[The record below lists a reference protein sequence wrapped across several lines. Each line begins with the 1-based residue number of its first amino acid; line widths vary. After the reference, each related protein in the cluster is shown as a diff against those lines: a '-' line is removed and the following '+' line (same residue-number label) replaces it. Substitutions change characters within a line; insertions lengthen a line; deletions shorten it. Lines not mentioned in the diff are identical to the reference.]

1 MLIDAPLI
9 DERTPPMPGF
19 STDSIHAG
27 YEPDSLY
34 GSINTPIYASTTF
47 AQDDLAVTRN
57 GFEYTR
63 VGNPT
68 IDALEK
74 TVAAL
79 EKADY
84 GVAFGSGM
92 AAVDALLRI
101 LLKPGDHIVIGND
114 AYGGT
119 YRLIQQIFTQWGVEN
134 TPVDITN
141 VDEVAAAI
149 QPNTKVV
156 WVESPTNPLLSI
168 ADIEG
173 LSAVKGDATL
183 VVDNTFASPYLQ
195 QPLDLGADVV
205 LHSTTKYIGGHS
217 DVVGGVVVGR
227 NAVEGHEGVSAITA
241 GSFDALNNLEEQL
254 RFFFGWIGAIPS
266 PFDTYLTAR
275 GAKTLAVRMDKH
287 CDNAEAVAD
296 YLSKQDKVARVY
308 YPGLEDHPGHDIAVK
323 QMRRFGGMVSVA
335 FQTAEQAMT
344 FCRSTKLFCLAE
356 SLGGVESLVEHP
368 ATMTHVS
375 VSGSALEVPPELVRI
390 SVGIEDT
397 EDLIADLEQAIAQ
410 I

>member
-1 MLIDAPLI
+1 MSA
-9 DERTPPMPGF
+9 GF
-19 STDSIHAG
+19 NTDSIHAG

-57 GFEYTR
+57 GYEYTR

-68 IDALEK
+68 ITALEK

-79 EKADY
+79 EKADF
-84 GVAFGSGM
+84 GVAFSSGM
-92 AAVDALLRI
+92 AAVDSVLRI

-119 YRLIQQIFTQWGVEN
+119 YRLIQQIFTLWGIEN

-149 QPNTKVV
+149 QDNTKVV

-168 ADIEG
+168 ADIQALAG
-173 LSAVKGDATL
+173 IKGDATL

-195 QPLDLGADVV
+195 QPLELGADVV

-217 DVVGGVVVGR
+217 DIVGGVVVGR
-227 NAVEGHEGVSAITA
+227 NTEEGHEGVSAITA

-254 RFFFGWIGAIPS
+254 RFFFGWVGAIPS

-275 GAKTLAVRMDKH
+275 GLKTLGVRMEKH
-287 CDNAEAVAD
+287 CDNAEAVAN
-296 YLSKQDKVARVY
+296 YLNESDKVARVY
-308 YPGLEDHPGHDIAVK
+308 YPGLEDHPGHDIAVR

-335 FQTAEQAMT
+335 FNTAEQAMT

-356 SLGGVESLVEHP
+356 SLGGVESLLEHP

-375 VSGSALEVPPELVRI
+375 VAGSALEVPPELVRI

-397 EDLIADLEQAIAQ
+397 EDLIADLEQALAKL
-410 I
+410 

>member
-1 MLIDAPLI
+1 MSA
-9 DERTPPMPGF
+9 GF

-57 GFEYTR
+57 GYEYTR

-68 IDALEK
+68 ITALEK

-84 GVAFGSGM
+84 CVAYSSGM
-92 AAVDALLRI
+92 AAVDTVLRI

-119 YRLIQQIFTQWGVEN
+119 YRLIQQIFTQWGIEN

-141 VDEVAAAI
+141 TDEVAAAI
-149 QPNTKVV
+149 QDNTKVV
-156 WVESPTNPLLSI
+156 WVETPTNPLLSI
-168 ADIEG
+168 ADIQA
-173 LSAVKGDATL
+173 LAAIKGDATL

-195 QPLDLGADVV
+195 KPLELGADVV

-217 DVVGGVVVGR
+217 DVVGGVVCGD
-227 NAVEGHEGVSAITA
+227 
-241 GSFDALNNLEEQL
+241 DARVPGFHEQL
-254 RFFFGWIGAIPS
+254 RFFFGWVGANPS
-266 PFDTYLTAR
+266 PFDTYLTGR
-275 GAKTLAVRMDKH
+275 GLKTLAVRMEKH
-287 CDNAEAVAD
+287 CDNAEAVATF
-296 YLSKQDKVARVY
+296 LEAQPQVARVY
-308 YPGLEDHPGHDIAVK
+308 YPGLASHPGHEVAKK
-323 QMRRFGGMVSVA
+323 QMTRFGGMVSLL
-335 FQTAEQAMT
+335 FQTTEQAKA
-344 FCRSTKLFCLAE
+344 FCKATKLFCLAE

-375 VSGSALEVPPELVRI
+375 VAGSALEVPGELVRL
-390 SVGIEDT
+390 SVGIED
-397 EDLIADLEQAIAQ
+397 EADLIADLEQAFNQ
-410 I
+410 L

>member
-1 MLIDAPLI
+1 MSA
-9 DERTPPMPGF
+9 GF
-19 STDSIHAG
+19 NTDSIHAG

-57 GFEYTR
+57 GYEYTR

-68 IDALEK
+68 ITALEK

-84 GVAFGSGM
+84 GVAFSSGM
-92 AAVDALLRI
+92 AAVDSVLRI

-119 YRLIQQIFTQWGVEN
+119 YRLIQQIFTQWGIEN

-149 QPNTKVV
+149 QDNTKVV

-168 ADIEG
+168 ADIQA
-173 LSAVKGDATL
+173 LAAIKGEATL

-195 QPLDLGADVV
+195 QPLELGADVV

-227 NAVEGHEGVSAITA
+227 NAEEGHEGVSAITA

-254 RFFFGWIGAIPS
+254 RFFFGWVGAIPS

-275 GAKTLAVRMDKH
+275 GLKTLGVRMDKH
-287 CDNAEAVAD
+287 CDNAEAVAN
-296 YLSKQDKVARVY
+296 YLNSSDKVARVY
-308 YPGLEDHPGHDIAVK
+308 YPGLEDHPGHDIAVR

-335 FQTAEQAMT
+335 FNTAEQAMT

-356 SLGGVESLVEHP
+356 SLGGVESLLEHP
-368 ATMTHVS
+368 ASMTHVS
-375 VSGSALEVPPELVRI
+375 VAGSALEVPPELVRI

-397 EDLIADLEQAIAQ
+397 EDLIADLEQALAKL
-410 I
+410 

>member
-1 MLIDAPLI
+1 MTEQAS
-9 DERTPPMPGF
+9 GF

-34 GSINTPIYASTTF
+34 GPINTPIYASTTF

-57 GFEYTR
+57 GYEYTR

-68 IDALEK
+68 ITALEK

-84 GVAFGSGM
+84 GVAFSSGM
-92 AAVDALLRI
+92 AAVDSVLRI

-119 YRLIQQIFTQWGVEN
+119 YRLIQQIFTQWGIEN

-149 QPNTKVV
+149 KDNTKVV
-156 WVESPTNPLLSI
+156 WVETPTNPLLAI
-168 ADIEG
+168 ADIQALAE
-173 LSAVKGDATL
+173 VKGNATL

-195 QPLDLGADVV
+195 QPLLLGADVV

-217 DVVGGVVVGR
+217 DVVGGVVCANR
-227 NAVEGHEGVSAITA
+227 ATDSASAGVKGVTA
-241 GSFDALNNLEEQL
+241 GSLEALNDFEDQL
-254 RFFFGWIGAIPS
+254 RFFFGWVGAIPS

-275 GAKTLAVRMDKH
+275 GLKTLSVRMDKH
-287 CDNAEAVAD
+287 CDNAEAVAKH
-296 YLSKQDKVARVY
+296 LAASDKVARVY
-308 YPGLEDHPGHDIAVK
+308 YPGLEDHPGHDIAAR

-335 FQTAEQAMT
+335 FNTAQQAMD
-344 FCRSTKLFCLAE
+344 FCRSTKVFCLAE

-375 VSGSALEVPPELVRI
+375 VAGSALEVPPTLVRI

-397 EDLIADLEQAIAQ
+397 EDLLADLDQALAKL
-410 I
+410 

>member
-1 MLIDAPLI
+1 MSA
-9 DERTPPMPGF
+9 GF
-19 STDSIHAG
+19 NTDSIHAG

-34 GSINTPIYASTTF
+34 GPINTPIYASTTF

-57 GFEYTR
+57 GYEYTR

-68 IDALEK
+68 ITALEK

-84 GVAFGSGM
+84 GVAFSSGM
-92 AAVDALLRI
+92 AAVDSLLRI

-119 YRLIQQIFTQWGVEN
+119 YRLIQQIFSQWGIEN

-141 VDEVAAAI
+141 TDEVAAAI
-149 QPNTKVV
+149 QDNTKVV
-156 WVESPTNPLLSI
+156 WVETPTNPLLSI
-168 ADIEG
+168 ADIQALAG
-173 LSAVKGDATL
+173 IKGDATL

-195 QPLDLGADVV
+195 QPLELGADVV

-227 NAVEGHEGVSAITA
+227 NATEGHEGVSAITA

-254 RFFFGWIGAIPS
+254 RFFFGWVGAIPS
-266 PFDTYLTAR
+266 PFDTYLTGR
-275 GAKTLAVRMDKH
+275 GLKTLGVRMDKH
-287 CDNAEAVAD
+287 CDNAEAVANH
-296 YLSKQDKVARVY
+296 LNASDKVDRVY
-308 YPGLEDHPGHDIAVK
+308 YPGLADHPGHDIAAR

-335 FQTAEQAMT
+335 FNTAEQAIT

-356 SLGGVESLVEHP
+356 SLGGVESLLEHP

-375 VSGSALEVPPELVRI
+375 VAGSALEVPPTLVRI

-397 EDLIADLEQAIAQ
+397 EDLLADLDQALAKL
-410 I
+410 

>member
-1 MLIDAPLI
+1 MSA
-9 DERTPPMPGF
+9 GF
-19 STDSIHAG
+19 NTDSIHAG

-34 GSINTPIYASTTF
+34 GPINTPIYASTTF

-57 GFEYTR
+57 GYEYTR

-68 IDALEK
+68 ITALEK

-84 GVAFGSGM
+84 GVAFSSGM
-92 AAVDALLRI
+92 AAVDSVLRI

-119 YRLIQQIFTQWGVEN
+119 YRLIQQIFTQWGIEN

-149 QPNTKVV
+149 QDNTKVV

-168 ADIEG
+168 ADIQ
-173 LSAVKGDATL
+173 AIADIKGDATL

-195 QPLDLGADVV
+195 QPLELGADVV

-227 NAVEGHEGVSAITA
+227 NITEGHEGVSAITA

-254 RFFFGWIGAIPS
+254 RFFFGWVGAIPS
-266 PFDTYLTAR
+266 PFDTYLTGR
-275 GAKTLAVRMDKH
+275 GLKTLGVRMDKH
-287 CDNAEAVAD
+287 CDNAEAVAN
-296 YLSKQDKVARVY
+296 YLNDSEKVARVY
-308 YPGLEDHPGHDIAVK
+308 YPGLEDHPGHDIAVR

-335 FQTAEQAMT
+335 FNTAEQAMT

-356 SLGGVESLVEHP
+356 SLGGVESLLEHP

-375 VSGSALEVPPELVRI
+375 VAGSALEVPPELVRI

-397 EDLIADLEQAIAQ
+397 EDLIADLEQALAQ
-410 I
+410 L

>member
-1 MLIDAPLI
+1 MSA
-9 DERTPPMPGF
+9 GF
-19 STDSIHAG
+19 NTDSIHAG

-34 GSINTPIYASTTF
+34 GPINTPIYASTTF

-57 GFEYTR
+57 GYEYTR

-68 IDALEK
+68 ITALEK

-84 GVAFGSGM
+84 GVAFSSGM
-92 AAVDALLRI
+92 AAVDSLLRI

-119 YRLIQQIFTQWGVEN
+119 YRLIQQIFSQWGIEN

-141 VDEVAAAI
+141 TDEVAAAI
-149 QPNTKVV
+149 QDNTKVV
-156 WVESPTNPLLSI
+156 WVETPTNPLLSI
-168 ADIEG
+168 ADIQA
-173 LSAVKGDATL
+173 LAATKGDATL

-195 QPLDLGADVV
+195 QPLELGADVV

-227 NAVEGHEGVSAITA
+227 NATEGHEGVSAITA

-254 RFFFGWIGAIPS
+254 RFFFGWVGAIPS
-266 PFDTYLTAR
+266 PFDTYLTGR
-275 GAKTLAVRMDKH
+275 GLKTLGVRMDKH
-287 CDNAEAVAD
+287 CDNAEAVANH
-296 YLSKQDKVARVY
+296 LNASDKVDRVY
-308 YPGLEDHPGHDIAVK
+308 YPGLADHPGHDIAAR
-323 QMRRFGGMVSVA
+323 QMRGFGGMVSVA
-335 FQTAEQAMT
+335 FNTAEQAIT

-356 SLGGVESLVEHP
+356 SLGGVESLLEHP

-375 VSGSALEVPPELVRI
+375 VAGSALEVPPTLVRI
-390 SVGIEDT
+390 SVGIED
-397 EDLIADLEQAIAQ
+397 EADLLADLEQALAKL
-410 I
+410 